1 MIVWSFRHL
10 NKLHLITLVALLA
23 TFTRSISGQTD
34 QLETSG
40 SDDEGYY
47 DYYGDEAAA
56 ALKTQNRAVPE
67 LSTSTKTPLD
77 DTYNY
82 DDYQYDDTAYDY
94 SDVDYQNDP
103 KHQFIGTAPND
114 IADKNKDSVNIHEQ
128 STSTGTY
135 TTQKSSPSKLWEIMA
150 KPGILAGLV
159 GGAIIGVLTAVLLIM
174 FIVYRMKKKDEGS
187 YALEETKKP
196 LNAYDYRHCPTKEFY
211 A

>member
-1 MIVWSFRHL
+1 MIVWSFRHA
-10 NKLHLITLVALLA
+10 KQLHPIRFALLLVTLTGALLA
-23 TFTRSISGQTD
+23 QTD
-34 QLETSG
+34 IGQLETSG
-40 SDDEGYY
+40 TDDGYY
-47 DYYGDEAAA
+47 DYYGNQAAS
-56 ALKTQNRAVPE
+56 ALKTQNRAVPD
-67 LSTSTKTPLD
+67 LSTSTAKTPIE

-82 DDYQYDDTAYDY
+82 DYNYDDEAYDY
-94 SDVDYQNDP
+94 SKIDYNDP
-103 KHQFIGTAPND
+103 KHQFIGKAPDDTPVKKEDD
-114 IADKNKDSVNIHEQ
+114 INILEQ
-128 STSTGTY
+128 TTSTGTY

-196 LNAYDYRHCPTKEFY
+196 LNAYDYRNCPTKEFY

>member
-1 MIVWSFRHL
+1 MIVWSFRQT
-10 NKLHLITLVALLA
+10 NKLCLILLLA
-23 TFTRSISGQTD
+23 LTLTQATN
-34 QLETSG
+34 LNNEETSG
-40 SDDEGYY
+40 DEEGYY
-47 DYYGDEAAA
+47 DYYGDQAAVA
-56 ALKTQNRAVPE
+56 AKTQHRAVPE
-67 LSTSTKTPLD
+67 VSNSTAKSSLE

-82 DDYQYDDTAYDY
+82 DYAYDDETYDY
-94 SDVDYQNDP
+94 TDKDNNDP
-103 KHQFIGTAPND
+103 KHQFIGNAPN
-114 IADKNKDSVNIHEQ
+114 VNIQKAEEAVEQ
-128 STSTGTY
+128 ETTSTGTY